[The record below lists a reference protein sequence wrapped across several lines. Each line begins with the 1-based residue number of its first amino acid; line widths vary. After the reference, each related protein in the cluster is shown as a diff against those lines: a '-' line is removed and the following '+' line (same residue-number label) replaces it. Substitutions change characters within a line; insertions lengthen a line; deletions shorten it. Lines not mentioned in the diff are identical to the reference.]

1 MYAAAMRVHER
12 SAIGLGGAMTVVID
26 VVDMGMVMVM
36 NMSVRRVAIMRMR
49 VMVVAVMIV
58 MVMIVIVVMVV
69 AVMVV
74 SIVRA
79 IAGCRAVNANL
90 GRAPALHQQENSHPQ
105 DD

>member
-12 SAIGLGGAMTVVID
+12 SAIGLGGTMTVVID

-58 MVMIVIVVMVV
+58 IVVMVV

-79 IAGCRAVNANL
+79 IAGCRAVSANL